1 MLPGLPESVSRESPV
16 MNLDPTASR
25 PEPANPPEVVAVID
39 IGASSIRMQIA
50 EISGDGRVRKLES
63 LSQAVSVGRDSFSQ
77 GAISKESIEDCV
89 RVLQIYRHRL
99 AEYGITSPRSVRVV
113 GTSGV
118 REASN
123 RLAFQDRIYI
133 ATGFQLE
140 PFDEAE
146 LHRVTYLGIQPFL
159 RDYPE
164 HFSGDTVVSEV
175 GGGTTEFLF
184 LNREDVAF
192 ARTFRLGSLRLRRLL
207 ESYDAPQA
215 KMRRILESQIAQ
227 AIQQIQHLVH
237 DETAAYVAMGGDIRF
252 AVSQLTGG
260 FGKSP
265 ISRLDLRQL
274 QEFTEEIL
282 HSTPDSL
289 ASQFHLSLPDANS
302 LGPALLTHLMLA
314 RHFHSEEVLVVNV
327 NLRDGLLMEM
337 ASQGRWSES
346 IQSQIVRSAT
356 LLGQKYDFDLNHA
369 THTAFLACQLFE
381 QLSELH
387 RLDNRSQV
395 ILHLAALL
403 HEIGVYVNLRSYH
416 KHSMYLI
423 QNSELFGIGE
433 RDLLLI
439 GLVARYHRRATPQP
453 AHEGYS
459 LLDRDSRVAVAK
471 LASLLRIASALDVT
485 RSQRIAHIQS
495 RVLGDEVQ
503 VIASGVSDLAVE
515 QLELRDAGAMFEDL
529 FGCRLVLGSEETL
542 GKDESQ

>member
-1 MLPGLPESVSRESPV
+1 
-16 MNLDPTASR
+16 MNLDPSTSR
-25 PEPANPPEVVAVID
+25 PDPTSPPEVVAVID

-50 EISGDGRVRKLES
+50 EISGDGQVRKLES
-63 LSQAVSVGRDSFSQ
+63 LSQAVSIGRDSFSQ
-77 GAISKESIEDCV
+77 GVISKESIEDCV
-89 RVLQIYRHRL
+89 SVLQIYRQRL
-99 AEYGITSPRSVRVV
+99 SEYGITAPRAIRVV

-118 REASN
+118 REATN

-192 ARTFRLGSLRLRRLL
+192 ARTFRLGSLRLRRVLD
-207 ESYDAPQA
+207 SYDAPQA
-215 KMRRILESQIAQ
+215 KMRRILESQISQ

-265 ISRLDLRQL
+265 IARLSLRQL
-274 QEFTEEIL
+274 QEFAEEIL

-356 LLGQKYDFDLNHA
+356 LLGKKYDFDLNHA
-369 THTAFLACQLFE
+369 THTAFLACQLFD

-403 HEIGVYVNLRSYH
+403 HEVGVYVNLRSYH

-459 LLDRDSRVAVAK
+459 TLDRDSRVAVAK
-471 LASLLRIASALDVT
+471 LAALLRIASALDVT
-485 RSQRIAHIQS
+485 RSQRIAHLQT
-495 RVLGDEVQ
+495 RVVGDEVQ

-542 GKDESQ
+542 GKDES

>member
-1 MLPGLPESVSRESPV
+1 MNVDPSIPRPDSVETPQ
-16 MNLDPTASR
+16 
-25 PEPANPPEVVAVID
+25 VVAVID

-50 EISGDGRVRKLES
+50 EILSDGRIHKLES
-63 LSQAVSVGRDSFSQ
+63 LSQAVSVGRDSFTL
-77 GAISKESIEDCV
+77 GAIRKETMEECV
-89 RVLQIYRHRL
+89 RVLQIYRDRL
-99 AEYGITSPRSVRVV
+99 SEYGVTSSRSIRIV

-133 ATGFQLE
+133 ATGFEIE

-159 RDYPE
+159 RSHPDY
-164 HFSGDTVVSEV
+164 FSGDTVVSEV

-184 LNREDVAF
+184 LNREDVTF

-215 KMRRILESQIAQ
+215 KTRRVLESQIAQ
-227 AIQQIQHLVH
+227 SIQQIQHLVQ

-252 AVSQLTGG
+252 AVSRLTDG
-260 FGKSP
+260 FGRDN
-265 ISRLDLRQL
+265 IARLQL
-274 QEFTEEIL
+274 AELQKFTDAIL
-282 HSTPDSL
+282 EHPPDHL

-314 RHFHSEEVLVVNV
+314 RHFHSAEILVVNV
-327 NLRDGLLMEM
+327 NLRDGLLIEM
-337 ASQGRWSES
+337 ATQGRWSES
-346 IQSQIVRSAT
+346 IQSQIVRSAIQ
-356 LLGQKYDFDLNHA
+356 LGQKYDFDLKHA
-369 THTAFLACQLFE
+369 SHTAFLACQLFE
-381 QLSELH
+381 QLRGLH
-387 RLDNRSQV
+387 GLDNRFQV

-403 HEIGVYVNLRSYH
+403 HEVGLYVNLRSFH

-423 QNSELFGIGE
+423 QNSELFGMGE

-453 AHEGYS
+453 SHEGYS

-471 LASLLRIASALDVT
+471 LAAMLRIASALDVSRT
-485 RSQRIAHIQS
+485 QRIAHLQS
-495 RVLGDEVQ
+495 RLAEDEVQ
-503 VIASGVSDLAVE
+503 LVVAGLADLAVE
-515 QLELRDAGAMFEDL
+515 QLELRQAGEMFQDL
-529 FGCRLVLGSEETL
+529 FGYRLTLNSEEML
-542 GKDESQ
+542 SKDES